1 MPRGAKMQPRGAKG
15 KEEAAEE
22 EAGAANATAAVD
34 TSAYSVEERLVASVW
49 VHERRH
55 TGDTLAGL
63 RTRFVA
69 RFGREAAPTK
79 ASLLKWERK
88 TFATGSVRDLPRC
101 GRASTRRATC
111 AAVAESVRRYPGKST
126 RQRSAELGVPRSTM
140 KDHIKKDL
148 QGGGEVR
155 QQEDQQRRLPVLY
168 SGSPQSRLEPNTAA
182 PGAAADDVGDGGGAG
197 DAEGTPR
204 LDA

>member
-15 KEEAAEE
+15 KEEEE
-22 EAGAANATAAVD
+22 GVANATAAVD
-34 TSAYSVEERLVASVW
+34 TSTYSVEERLVASVW

-63 RTRFVA
+63 RDRFVA

-111 AAVAESVRRYPGKST
+111 AAVAESVRRYPAKST
-126 RQRSAELGVPRSTM
+126 RKRSAELGVPRSTM

-148 QGGGEVR
+148 RWQQGGEVR
-155 QQEDQQRRLPVLY
+155 QQEDQQRQLPVSD
-168 SGSPQSRLEPNTAA
+168 SGSPQSRLDPNTAA
-182 PGAAADDVGDGGGAG
+182 PGVAADDGGDGAGGA
-197 DAEGTPR
+197 EG
-204 LDA
+204 LGV